1 MHRSV
6 RSLTRAAA
14 TVAALAWAGAL
25 QAHHSSSMFALT
37 SPVWVQ
43 GTVVRFD
50 RVNPHSIVTVEET
63 TDDGQVY
70 RWAVEGPDL
79 RRLDLRGIEQSFLEA
94 GDIVR
99 ICAFPLRVA
108 RPPSTVADVQS
119 AQFVHGHILVTP
131 DGQKLPW
138 GSYGK
143 LGECI
148 RSDGDAERQAWLDY
162 VNSDPHIRDQLCGER
177 SASWL
182 ATEASKAFVKAFVE
196 EINGFLAN
204 PCE

>member
-1 MHRSV
+1 
-6 RSLTRAAA
+6 
-14 TVAALAWAGAL
+14 
-25 QAHHSSSMFALT
+25 MFVLT
-37 SPVWVQ
+37 SPIWVQ

-79 RRLDLRGIEQSFLEA
+79 RGLDRRGIDQDFLEA
-94 GDIVR
+94 GDAVR
-99 ICAFPLRVA
+99 FCAFPLRVA
-108 RPPSTVADVQS
+108 RPPSAGADVRL

-131 DGQKLPW
+131 DGQKSPW

-148 RSDGDAERQAWLDY
+148 RAGGDGERQSWVDY
-162 VNSDPHIRDQLCGER
+162 VNSDPHIRDRLCGER

-182 ATEASKAFVKAFVE
+182 ATEASKAFVQAFVE
-196 EINGFLAN
+196 EINGLLAK